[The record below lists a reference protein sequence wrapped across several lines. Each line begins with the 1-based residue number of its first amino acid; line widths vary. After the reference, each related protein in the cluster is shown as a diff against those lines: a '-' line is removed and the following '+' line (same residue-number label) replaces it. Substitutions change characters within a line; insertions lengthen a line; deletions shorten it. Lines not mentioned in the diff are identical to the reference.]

1 MAGMAQAELQG
12 ANFAGLLRTHT
23 VALLGPSMDKCRSLL
38 LFFGGYRTIKSIH
51 NESLCFKFLERLMLA
66 RRFGFS
72 LHVEGEKILNSSL
85 IPSRARLLF
94 LLALV
99 AFSVIFTGISFAQDT
114 ELSAEEIIQI
124 LQENPDVLAEAKTE
138 IVAQLRDRGYNV
150 SEKDITDERL
160 FSQIRSDDRVRQ
172 LAGNELVKRG
182 FGPEQQGEQTPSQ
195 GQQPGTGQGTGQQ
208 TGQPSAN
215 PPDRG
220 AGQQPFPGGQTTDI
234 TGAPT
239 RGTRRRETGRETS
252 REPGK
257 EKPPGPPQE
266 QYPLRNLPALRDLY
280 TQTPTDETKLERFG
294 ASLFRNSAVSSA
306 GTADKAPLS
315 VPVGPDYVLGPGDE
329 LVVDYWG
336 TTSQHLQ
343 RAVDRE
349 GRISLPEAGTVVVA
363 GRTLGEVQQTVQRLL
378 SRQLRGITVDVTLGR
393 LRTVRVY
400 IVGDVKNPGAYDISS
415 LSTALSALIAAGG
428 PTDTGSYRI
437 VKHYRGK
444 ALVEDVDLYDL
455 MLKGVSGGEVH
466 IESGDSILVPP
477 AGAQVTVAG
486 KVRRPAIYELRR
498 EQTLDQVLD
507 LAGGVP
513 VTGELNRIKVERIQA
528 HERKEMLS
536 VNLVKGTNQQ
546 ASEDAFTRFHIQDG
560 DVITVSPI
568 LPYSN
573 RAVYLQGH
581 VFRPG
586 KYPYR
591 DGFKVTDLIGSF
603 DDLLPEPADRAEIIR
618 LHPPDF
624 SPTVIPF
631 SLREVLAKTVAAPSL
646 EPFDTVRVFG
656 RYDTD
661 APKVSIY
668 GEVLRPGEYPFSER
682 MTAADL
688 LRLAGG
694 FKRSAYQ
701 QAADL
706 TSYAVIDG
714 DHVDLEHRDIR
725 IDRALAGEADTDVLL
740 KPGDVLTIRQIG
752 GWTDIGGAINVTGE
766 VMHPGRY
773 GIQRG
778 EHLSS
783 ILKRAGGFSSE
794 AYPYAAILDRA
805 AVREA
810 SAKSR
815 EDMVSKIQD
824 QGVTS
829 SRSQSVTSARERQ
842 QLINRLKQ
850 IQPNGRM
857 LIHISAQIEKWQN
870 TVADVE
876 IRPGD
881 ALYIPKRPNFVM
893 VAGQVYN
900 PTAITFSPGKHAGW
914 YLKQA
919 GGPSSL
925 ANKKDIFVVRA
936 NGTVVGRGSGEWWS
950 GNVLG
955 ATLQA
960 GDTVFVPDKTA
971 GSGIFKN
978 VSQSIQLLSGAAVA
992 VSVIRTF

>member
-1 MAGMAQAELQG
+1 M
-12 ANFAGLLRTHT
+12 R
-23 VALLGPSMDKCRSLL
+23 
-38 LFFGGYRTIKSIH
+38 
-51 NESLCFKFLERLMLA
+51 
-66 RRFGFS
+66 
-72 LHVEGEKILNSSL
+72 
-85 IPSRARLLF
+85 
-94 LLALV
+94 
-99 AFSVIFTGISFAQDT
+99 
-114 ELSAEEIIQI
+114 
-124 LQENPDVLAEAKTE
+124 
-138 IVAQLRDRGYNV
+138 
-150 SEKDITDERL
+150 
-160 FSQIRSDDRVRQ
+160 
-172 LAGNELVKRG
+172 
-182 FGPEQQGEQTPSQ
+182 
-195 GQQPGTGQGTGQQ
+195 
-208 TGQPSAN
+208 
-215 PPDRG
+215 
-220 AGQQPFPGGQTTDI
+220 
-234 TGAPT
+234 GAPT
-239 RGTRRRETGRETS
+239 RTRPS
-252 REPGK
+252 RENVPEK
-257 EKPPGPPQE
+257 EKPKGPPQE

-280 TQTPTDETKLERFG
+280 TQTLPDETKLERFG
-294 ASLFRNSAVSSA
+294 AALFRNSTIAP
-306 GTADKAPLS
+306 DKAPLS

-329 LVVDYWG
+329 LVIDYWG

-343 RAVDRE
+343 RSVDRE
-349 GRISLPEAGTVVVA
+349 GRLSIPEGGTIVVA
-363 GRTLGEVQQTVQRLL
+363 GRTLGETQQTVQRLL
-378 SRQLRGITVDVTLGR
+378 SRQLRGITVDVSLGK
-393 LRTVRVY
+393 LRAVRAYV
-400 IVGDVKNPGAYDISS
+400 VGDVKNPGAYDISS
-415 LSTALSALIAAGG
+415 LSTALSAIISAGG
-428 PTDTGSYRI
+428 PTETGSYRT

-444 ALVEDVDLYDL
+444 ALVEEVDLYDL

-498 EQTLDQVLD
+498 EHTLDQVLD

-513 VTGELNRIKVERIQA
+513 VTGELSRIKVERIQA

-536 VNLVKGTNQQ
+536 VNVGVATNAA
-546 ASEDAFTRFHIQDG
+546 ASQDAFSRFQVQDG

-573 RAVYLQGH
+573 RTVYLQGH

-586 KYPYR
+586 KYPYK
-591 DGFKVTDLIGSF
+591 DGFKVTDLIGSY

-624 SPTVIPF
+624 APTIIPF
-631 SLREVLAKTVAAPSL
+631 NLREVLAKTVPVPSL
-646 EPFDTVRVFG
+646 EPFDTVRIFG
-656 RYDTD
+656 RYETD

-668 GEVLRPGEYPFSER
+668 GEVLRPGEYPLAER
-682 MTAADL
+682 MTAAGL

-694 FKRSAYQ
+694 FKRSAYR

-706 TSYAVIDG
+706 TSYSVIDG
-714 DHVDLEHRDIR
+714 DHVDLEHREVS

-752 GWTDIGGAINVTGE
+752 GWIDIGGAITVAGE

-773 GIQRG
+773 GIERG

-794 AYPYAAILDRA
+794 GYPYAAILDRA

-810 SAKSR
+810 AAKSR
-815 EDMVSKIQD
+815 EDMVARIQE
-824 QGVTS
+824 
-829 SRSQSVTSARERQ
+829 QSVTTSRAETLASQRERQ

-850 IQPNGRM
+850 IQPSGRM
-857 LIHISAQIEKWQN
+857 LIHISPQIAKWEN
-870 TVADVE
+870 TMMDVE
-876 IRPGD
+876 VRPGD
-881 ALYIPKRPNFVM
+881 TIYIPKKPNFVM

-919 GGPSSL
+919 GGPTSL

-950 GNVLG
+950 GSVLS
-955 ATLQA
+955 ATLQP
-960 GDTVFVPDKTA
+960 GDTVFVPEKGA
-971 GSGIFKN
+971 GSSAVFRN
-978 VSQSIQLLSGAAVA
+978 LAQSIQLLSGAAVA